1 MVNGTPI
8 IIFSVLLAIF
18 AIYVLIYSIFLYNKR
33 REIRKFMSL
42 EVLFL
47 LVIGGLL
54 TILSGYSALL
64 SIENHVCVVH
74 NFLLT
79 SGLLLQ
85 SMYFLFLYRSH
96 TLYAQEII
104 LTYIKKSVVSSTPIK
119 RVLFVL
125 IPCWIFHSLYNIINY
140 SMIYIM
146 SPFVIHD
153 TIIHGGI
160 EISISRC
167 GDEETITDMLM
178 FVTPVYNYI

>member
-1 MVNGTPI
+1 MDYYFNQC
-8 IIFSVLLAIF
+8 IF
-18 AIYVLIYSIFLYNKR
+18 
-33 REIRKFMSL
+33 
-42 EVLFL
+42 
-47 LVIGGLL
+47 
-54 TILSGYSALL
+54 
-64 SIENHVCVVH
+64 
-74 NFLLT
+74 
-79 SGLLLQ
+79 
-85 SMYFLFLYRSH
+85 YFYTRSH

-125 IPCWIFHSLYNIINY
+125 IPCWIFHSLYNIFNY

-153 TIIHGGI
+153 TIIHDGI